1 MLRATT
7 KTAWRSAVLAALLCG
22 LLPAAI
28 AQSPRPLQ
36 TADEFTV
43 AVVTDDHR
51 PALPGDTDIDL
62 GRVSYNGTE
71 SQRHGGAKESK
82 SFSIVR
88 HIRVRVARRNNAAG
102 ILMVSVYLLH
112 SCYPCKLRLDGFELK
127 SCPTVVMMRTQLY
140 EMRYLRLIL
149 TIPASSPIGD
159 IARVVYIILTYFG
172 S

>member
-102 ILMVSVYLLH
+102 IVMVSAYLLH
-112 SCYPCKLRLDGFELK
+112 SCYPCKLRLDGIELK
-127 SCPTVVMMRTQLY
+127 SGPTVVMLRTQLT
-140 EMRYLRLIL
+140 ETSDHRLEIG
-149 TIPASSPIGD
+149 IPASMPSGAVDAEICWQVEE
-159 IARVVYIILTYFG
+159 R
-172 S
+172 